1 MGEAPVVADDLEFI
15 DSDGHVIE
23 HAKIAEDLAAHAPK
37 GWRDRILASRAG
49 EMPEFHEPSEDDES
63 GARLMNPMMRPG
75 GHDAKARVA
84 DMDAEGIAVSVLY
97 PTFLLGVQ
105 SEPDVDFAE
114 AQCQAYNGWLSDHVS
129 DSNGHLWGAAVVPQQ
144 DIERAAQ
151 EIRRAA
157 TLPGIKAAF
166 IRPNPSADWKPFSHE
181 IYNPIWEAASSTGL
195 ALGLHPFLAPDL
207 PGACQAF
214 RLGTATN
221 ATSFA
226 AGQGGAAVMG
236 NVFFTQAISNPV
248 DMMNSMTFLLAGGVC
263 ERYPELKLVF
273 LEANGGWVV
282 PWLER
287 LDHHAEV
294 FNWDV
299 PWLKMKPSEYFRR
312 QCWISFDTDESTLAH
327 AANSP
332 LVGADRIVWASDY
345 PHPDAKIPG
354 VTLELRESI
363 SELTLEQ
370 RKLIAGGSAVAL
382 YDL

>member
-1 MGEAPVVADDLEFI
+1 MAPVEATAEGLTFI

-23 HAKIAEDLAAHAPK
+23 HAKIAKDLAAYAPIK
-37 GWRDRILASRAG
+37 WKERIIESRLTD
-49 EMPEFHEPSEDDES
+49 MPEYHEPSETDDPS
-63 GARLMNPMMRPG
+63 ARLMNPMMRPG

-84 DMDAEGIAVSVLY
+84 DMSAEGISVSVLY

-114 AQCQAYNGWLSDHVS
+114 AQCRAYNNWLSDHVS
-129 DSNGHLWGAAVVPQQ
+129 DSDGHLWGAAVVPQQ

-151 EIRRAA
+151 EIRRVAK
-157 TLPGIKAAF
+157 LPGMKAAF

-181 IYNPIWEAASSTGL
+181 IYNPIWEAATSTGL

-207 PGACQAF
+207 PGACLAF
-214 RLGTATN
+214 RLGEASHTMPGENAEATAG
-221 ATSFA
+221 F
-226 AGQGGAAVMG
+226 G
-236 NVFFTQAISNPV
+236 NVFFTQAIANPV
-248 DMMNSMTFLLAGGVC
+248 DMMNSMTFLLGGGVC
-263 ERYPELKLVF
+263 ERYPELKVVF

-287 LDHHAEV
+287 LDHHYEV
-294 FNWDV
+294 FTWDV

-354 VTLELRESI
+354 VTKELRESI
-363 SELTLEQ
+363 SSLTLEQ
-370 RKLIAGGSAVAL
+370 QKFIAGGSAVAL